1 MSRTNNTQ
9 GLLTLSEVGDI
20 LKFTSLPSVKKW
32 LKSKN
37 ICITKFSKTSYV
49 YEIEVVS
56 EIQKPLAI
64 NLRRNYPV
72 RWKEMFK
79 AITPSEAVY
88 NLVLIQLGEE
98 AVYNPIN
105 TVKTKSVNDKKLL
118 EELLQL

>member
-37 ICITKFSKTSYV
+37 ICINKFSKTSYV

-88 NLVLIQLGEE
+88 NLVLIQLGEQ

-105 TVKTKSVNDKKLL
+105 MVKTKSVNDKKLL
-118 EELLQL
+118 EELLKL